1 MPQVSSI
8 YQNNDI
14 LNDME
19 RLDVTERE
27 PVLSS
32 QITAVTDLPIGFPVA
47 SIFMLPYFTCSTRR
61 SGQRP
66 ELGSHTTYRDNNHGH
81 LRPRLR
87 EW

>member
-32 QITAVTDLPIGFPVA
+32 QITVVTDLPIGFPVA
-47 SIFMLPYFTCSTRR
+47 SDFYATILY
-61 SGQRP
+61 
-66 ELGSHTTYRDNNHGH
+66 L
-81 LRPRLR
+81 
-87 EW
+87 